1 MLQARAAG
9 KPPMEGENL
18 IKPLISSAFEK
29 VRVITSRMC
38 PLICVWWAEKCLRG
52 ILMRPPLCPP
62 LQIHSILLETD
73 YYKIDPALHRLHDR
87 LVHVIQGKP
96 LIHGGRPSPLRT
108 EDLNSLHTP
117 QRSPRCPVSH
127 QYEWVYFWCK
137 YINKG
142 HVYILPE
149 ICAYLV
155 FLPTRSGG
163 TEGSWRA
170 CD

>member
-1 MLQARAAG
+1 MLALMRRRHPFSRLLELSLPYVLQARAAG

-96 LIHGGRPSPLRT
+96 LIHGGPSISFT
-108 EDLNSLHTP
+108 YG
-117 QRSPRCPVSH
+117 RS
-127 QYEWVYFWCK
+127 
-137 YINKG
+137 
-142 HVYILPE
+142 
-149 ICAYLV
+149 
-155 FLPTRSGG
+155 
-163 TEGSWRA
+163 
-170 CD
+170 